1 MSTTLKKVCVCIKSS
16 VRATDMSHFLFCW
29 NKKHLEINT
38 KLNKCTTLLNNS
50 TDPHVM
56 LNFDHV
62 LAIKSKEWLLNSL
75 QWTEVWVNWKIFKF
89 KESMLTTENISTSY
103 CLPVN
108 PEVKAC
114 YDFWLDESEMRFFF
128 PTVTMDINCLTAS
141 VSTSSIVI
149 MSFIVASKVKKM

>member
-1 MSTTLKKVCVCIKSS
+1 
-16 VRATDMSHFLFCW
+16 
-29 NKKHLEINT
+29 
-38 KLNKCTTLLNNS
+38 
-50 TDPHVM
+50 M

-75 QWTEVWVNWKIFKF
+75 QWTEVWVDWKFFKF

-114 YDFWLDESEMRFFF
+114 YDFWLDESEMRSFF
-128 PTVTMDINCLTAS
+128 PQ
-141 VSTSSIVI
+141 
-149 MSFIVASKVKKM
+149 